1 MRKTLRF
8 SLLSLLLMIC
18 GIGFA
23 QTTVTFDVKT
33 DNVKGQTD
41 VTTLTKDNVTL
52 KIEVGTSTS
61 GTGTFG
67 RDDQYRIYKG
77 NKLTLSSTAGNIQ
90 TVEFTCTAN
99 DNVKYGPGN
108 FADPTEGT
116 YTFSGKVGTWTGDA
130 SSFTITASG
139 AQVRATKIV
148 VTIGAANPDAVAA
161 PVITGQTEFD
171 TTTEVTITA
180 GEGTSVYYTLDGTE
194 PSASSTAYTAPFIID
209 KSCTVS
215 AIAMKGDKKS
225 DVVKKEFTKVEL
237 EEVTIASLNT
247 FTADKTNLLLRLNNA
262 KVVYVDGNTL
272 HLREGDKALM
282 FYNSPIK
289 MAQNAVVSGT
299 VKVDYDNY
307 YGIHEVKGNA
317 MTNADNLT
325 ITESSEEAKPVV
337 ATIADV
343 LGLKHIADLVEF
355 QNVQIVSEVSG
366 TRTNYYAVSGED
378 KIQLYGNDKVVK
390 DYAGDGK
397 AYNVA
402 GVFNNIY
409 SKKAQIEPT
418 AVTAHDPAGINGV
431 ETDAENNGAIY
442 NLAGQ
447 RLQKLQK
454 GLNIVGGKKI
464 VVK

>member
-8 SLLSLLLMIC
+8 LLLSLLVMIC
-18 GIGFA
+18 GVSFA
-23 QTTVTFDVKT
+23 QTTVTFDVAVDKSASA
-33 DNVKGQTD
+33 DAGEVSI
-41 VTTLTKDNVTL
+41 TKDGVT
-52 KIEVGTSTS
+52 IATTQGI
-61 GTGTFG
+61 FG
-67 RDDQYRIYKG
+67 NGSQYRIYKSQ
-77 NKLTLSSTAGNIQ
+77 TFTVTSTEGNIQ
-90 TVEFTCTAN
+90 KIEFTCTASGTA
-99 DNVKYGPGN
+99 KYGPGC
-108 FADPTEGT
+108 FTDPTAGT
-116 YTFSGKVGTWTGDA
+116 YTYDDKVGTWVGDA
-130 SSFTITASG
+130 ASVSLTASLN
-139 AQVRATKIV
+139 QVRATKIV
-148 VTIGAANPDAVAA
+148 VTIGSANPDAVAA

-180 GEGTSVYYTLDGTE
+180 GEGASVYYTLDGTE
-194 PSASSTAYTAPFIID
+194 PSASSTAYTAPFTID

-237 EEVTIASLNT
+237 EEVTIASINT
-247 FTADKTNLLLRLNNA
+247 LTADKTNLLLRLDNA

-282 FYNSPIK
+282 FFNSPIK

-418 AVTAHDPAGINGV
+418 AVTPYEATGINSV
-431 ETDAENNGAIY
+431 ESNVNNSNAIY
-442 NLAGQ
+442 NMAGQ

-454 GLNIVGGKKI
+454 GLNIVGGKKV

>member
-8 SLLSLLLMIC
+8 LLLSFLVMIC
-18 GIGFA
+18 GVSFA
-23 QTTVTFDVKT
+23 QTTVTFDVAVDKSASA
-33 DNVKGQTD
+33 DAGEVSI
-41 VTTLTKDNVTL
+41 TKDGVT
-52 KIEVGTSTS
+52 IATTQGI
-61 GTGTFG
+61 FG
-67 RDDQYRIYKG
+67 NGSQYRIYKSQ
-77 NKLTLSSTAGNIQ
+77 TFTVTSTEGNIQ
-90 TVEFTCTAN
+90 KIEFTCTASGTA
-99 DNVKYGPGN
+99 KYGPGC
-108 FADPTEGT
+108 FTDPTAGT
-116 YTFSGKVGTWTGDA
+116 YTYDDKVGTWVGDA
-130 SSFTITASG
+130 ASVSLTASLN
-139 AQVRATKIV
+139 QVRATKIV
-148 VTIGAANPDAVAA
+148 VTIGSANPDAVAA

-194 PSASSTAYTAPFIID
+194 PSASSTAYTAPFTID

-215 AIAMKGDKKS
+215 AIAMKGNNKS
-225 DVVKKEFTKVEL
+225 DVVKKEFVKVEL

-247 FTADKTNLLLRLNNA
+247 LTVDKSNLLLRLNNA

-282 FYNSPIK
+282 FFNSPIK

-325 ITESSEEAKPVV
+325 ITESNEEAKPVV
-337 ATIADV
+337 TTIADV

-355 QNVQIVSEVSG
+355 QNVQIVADG
-366 TRTNYYAVSGED
+366 TKYYAVFGED
-378 KIQLYGNDKVVK
+378 KIQLYGGIAVK
-390 DYAGDGK
+390 DFAGDGK

-409 SKKAQIEPT
+409 KNVAQIEPT
-418 AVTAHDPAGINGV
+418 AVTPYEATGINSV
-431 ETDAENNGAIY
+431 ESNINNSNAIY

-454 GLNIVGGKKI
+454 GLNIVGGKKV

>member
-8 SLLSLLLMIC
+8 LLLSLLVMIC
-18 GIGFA
+18 GVSFA
-23 QTTVTFDVKT
+23 QTTVTFDVAVDKSASA
-33 DNVKGQTD
+33 DAGEVSI
-41 VTTLTKDNVTL
+41 TKDGVT
-52 KIEVGTSTS
+52 IATTQGI
-61 GTGTFG
+61 FG
-67 RDDQYRIYKG
+67 NGSQYRIYKSQ
-77 NKLTLSSTAGNIQ
+77 TFTVTSTEGNIQ
-90 TVEFTCTAN
+90 KIEFTCTASGTA
-99 DNVKYGPGN
+99 KYGPGC
-108 FADPTEGT
+108 FTDPTAGT
-116 YTFSGKVGTWTGDA
+116 YTYDDKVGTWVGDA
-130 SSFTITASG
+130 ASVSLTASLN
-139 AQVRATKIV
+139 QVRATKIV
-148 VTIGAANPDAVAA
+148 VTIGSANPDAVAA

-194 PSASSTAYTAPFIID
+194 PSSSSTAYTAPFTID

-225 DVVKKEFTKVEL
+225 EVVKKEFTKVEL
-237 EEVTIASLNT
+237 EEATIASLNT
-247 FTADKTNLLLRLNNA
+247 LTADKSNLLLRLNNA

-325 ITESSEEAKPVV
+325 ITESNEEAKPVV
-337 ATIADV
+337 TTIADV

-355 QNVQIVSEVSG
+355 QNVQIVADG
-366 TRTNYYAVSGED
+366 TKYYAVSGED

-418 AVTAHDPAGINGV
+418 AVTPYEATGINSV
-431 ETDAENNGAIY
+431 ESNVNNSNAIY
-442 NLAGQ
+442 NMAGQ

-454 GLNIVGGKKI
+454 GMNIVGGKKV

>member
-8 SLLSLLLMIC
+8 LLLSLLVMIC
-18 GIGFA
+18 GVSFA
-23 QTTVTFDVKT
+23 QTTVTFDVAVDKSASA
-33 DNVKGQTD
+33 DAGEVSI
-41 VTTLTKDNVTL
+41 TKDGVT
-52 KIEVGTSTS
+52 IATTQGI
-61 GTGTFG
+61 FG
-67 RDDQYRIYKG
+67 NGSQYRIYKSQ
-77 NKLTLSSTAGNIQ
+77 TFTVTSTEGNIQ
-90 TVEFTCTAN
+90 KIEFTCTASGTA
-99 DNVKYGPGN
+99 KYGPGC
-108 FADPTEGT
+108 FTDPTAGT
-116 YTFSGKVGTWTGDA
+116 YTYDGMVGTWVGDA
-130 SSFTITASG
+130 ASVSLTASLN
-139 AQVRATKIV
+139 QVRATKIV
-148 VTIGAANPDAVAA
+148 VTIGSANPDAVAA

-194 PSASSTAYTAPFIID
+194 PSAASTAYTAPFTID

-215 AIAMKGDKKS
+215 AIAIKGENKS
-225 DVVKKEFTKVEL
+225 EVVKKEFTKVEL

-247 FTADKTNLLLRLNNA
+247 LSADKANLLLRLNNA

-282 FYNSPIK
+282 FFNSPIK

-325 ITESSEEAKPVV
+325 ITESNEEAKPVV
-337 ATIADV
+337 TTIADV

-355 QNVQIVSEVSG
+355 QNVQIVADG
-366 TRTNYYAVSGED
+366 TKYYAVFGED
-378 KIQLYGNDKVVK
+378 KIQLYGGIAVK
-390 DYAGDGK
+390 DFAGDGK

-409 SKKAQIEPT
+409 KNVAQIEPT
-418 AVTAHDPAGINGV
+418 AVTPYEATGINSV
-431 ETDAENNGAIY
+431 ESNVNNSNAIY
-442 NLAGQ
+442 NMAGQ

-454 GLNIVGGKKI
+454 GLNIVGGKKV

>member
-1 MRKTLRF
+1 MKKTLRF
-8 SLLSLLLMIC
+8 SLLSLLMMIC
-18 GIGFA
+18 GMTFA
-23 QTTVTFDVKT
+23 QTTVTFDV
-33 DNVKGQTD
+33 
-41 VTTLTKDNVTL
+41 TKDKSASADPGKVSITKDGVT
-52 KIEVGTSTS
+52 IATTEGI
-61 GTGTFG
+61 FG
-67 RDDQYRIYKG
+67 NGLQYRIYKSQ
-77 NKLTLSSTAGNIQ
+77 TFTATSTEGNIQ
-90 TVEFTCTAN
+90 KIEFTCTASGTT
-99 DNVKYGPGN
+99 KYGPGCFTN
-108 FADPTEGT
+108 PTAGT
-116 YTFSGKVGTWTGDA
+116 YTYDDKVGTWVGDA
-130 SSFTITASG
+130 ASVSLTASLN
-139 AQVRATKIV
+139 QVRATKIV
-148 VTIGAANPDAVAA
+148 VTIGSTDPNAVAA

-171 TTTEVTITA
+171 ITTEVTINA
-180 GEGTSVYYTLDGTE
+180 GEGASVYYTLDGTE
-194 PSASSTAYTAPFIID
+194 PSAASTAYTAPFTID

-215 AIAMKGDKKS
+215 AIAIKGENKS
-225 DVVKKEFTKVEL
+225 EVVKKEFKKVEL

-247 FTADKTNLLLRLNNA
+247 LTADKTNLLLRLNNA
-262 KVVYVDGNTL
+262 KVVYVDGSTL

-289 MAQNAVVSGT
+289 MAKNAVVSGT

-325 ITESSEEAKPVV
+325 ITESTEEAQPVV

-343 LGLKHIADLVEF
+343 LALKHIADLVEF

-366 TRTNYYAVSGED
+366 TKTSYFAVSGTD

-390 DYAGDGK
+390 DFAGDGK

-418 AVTAHDPAGINGV
+418 AATPYAPAGINGV
-431 ETDAENNGAIY
+431 EANVNNNNAIF
-442 NLAGQ
+442 NIAGQ

-464 VVK
+464 IVK

>member
-1 MRKTLRF
+1 
-8 SLLSLLLMIC
+8 
-18 GIGFA
+18 
-23 QTTVTFDVKT
+23 
-33 DNVKGQTD
+33 
-41 VTTLTKDNVTL
+41 
-52 KIEVGTSTS
+52 
-61 GTGTFG
+61 
-67 RDDQYRIYKG
+67 
-77 NKLTLSSTAGNIQ
+77 
-90 TVEFTCTAN
+90 
-99 DNVKYGPGN
+99 
-108 FADPTEGT
+108 
-116 YTFSGKVGTWTGDA
+116 
-130 SSFTITASG
+130 
-139 AQVRATKIV
+139 
-148 VTIGAANPDAVAA
+148 
-161 PVITGQTEFD
+161 
-171 TTTEVTITA
+171 
-180 GEGTSVYYTLDGTE
+180 
-194 PSASSTAYTAPFIID
+194 
-209 KSCTVS
+209 
-215 AIAMKGDKKS
+215 MKGDKKS

-247 FTADKTNLLLRLNNA
+247 LTADKSNLLLRLNNA

-289 MAQNAVVSGT
+289 MAKNAVVSGT

-325 ITESSEEAKPVV
+325 ITESNEEAKPVV
-337 ATIADV
+337 TTIADV

-355 QNVQIVSEVSG
+355 QNVQIVADG
-366 TRTNYYAVSGED
+366 TKYYAVFGED

-418 AVTAHDPAGINGV
+418 AVTSYEATGINSV
-431 ETDAENNGAIY
+431 ESNVKNSNAIY
-442 NLAGQ
+442 NMAGQ

-454 GLNIVGGKKI
+454 GLNIVGGKKV

>member
-23 QTTVTFDVKT
+23 QTTVTFDVAVDKSASA
-33 DNVKGQTD
+33 DAGEVSI
-41 VTTLTKDNVTL
+41 TKDGVT
-52 KIEVGTSTS
+52 IATTQGI
-61 GTGTFG
+61 FG
-67 RDDQYRIYKG
+67 NGLQYRIYKSQ
-77 NKLTLSSTAGNIQ
+77 TFTATSTEGNIQ
-90 TVEFTCTAN
+90 KIEFTCTASGTA
-99 DNVKYGPGN
+99 KYGPGC
-108 FADPTEGT
+108 FTDPTAGT
-116 YTFSGKVGTWTGDA
+116 YTYDGKVGTWVGDA
-130 SSFTITASG
+130 ASVSLTASLN
-139 AQVRATKIV
+139 QVRATKIV

-194 PSASSTAYTAPFIID
+194 PSASSTAYTAPFTID

-247 FTADKTNLLLRLNNA
+247 LTADKSNLLLRLNNA

-282 FYNSPIK
+282 FYNSSIK
-289 MAQNAVVSGT
+289 MAKNAVVSGT

-355 QNVQIVSEVSG
+355 QNVQIVADG
-366 TRTNYYAVSGED
+366 TKYYAVSGED
-378 KIQLYGNDKVVK
+378 KIQLYGGIAVK
-390 DYAGDGK
+390 DFAGDGK

-409 SKKAQIEPT
+409 KNVAQIEPT
-418 AVTAHDPAGINGV
+418 AVTPYEATGINSV
-431 ETDAENNGAIY
+431 ESNVKNSNAIY
-442 NLAGQ
+442 NMAGQ

-454 GLNIVGGKKI
+454 GLNIVGGKKV

>member
-1 MRKTLRF
+1 MKKTLRF
-8 SLLSLLLMIC
+8 SLLSLLMMIC
-18 GIGFA
+18 GMTFA
-23 QTTVTFDVKT
+23 QTTVTFDV
-33 DNVKGQTD
+33 
-41 VTTLTKDNVTL
+41 TKDKSASADPGKVSITKDGVT
-52 KIEVGTSTS
+52 IATTQGI
-61 GTGTFG
+61 FG
-67 RDDQYRIYKG
+67 NGLQYRIYK
-77 NKLTLSSTAGNIQ
+77 NQTFTAISTEGNIQ
-90 TVEFTCTAN
+90 KIEFTCTAN
-99 DNVKYGPGN
+99 GTSKEGPGCFTN
-108 FADPTEGT
+108 PTSGT
-116 YTFSGKVGTWTGDA
+116 YTYEGKIGTWTGDA
-130 SSFTITASG
+130 ASVSLI
-139 AQVRATKIV
+139 ASLNQVRATKIV
-148 VTIGAANPDAVAA
+148 VTLGSTDPNAVAA

-171 TTTEVTITA
+171 TTTEVTINA
-180 GEGTSVYYTLDGTE
+180 GEGASVYYTLDGTE
-194 PSASSTAYTAPFIID
+194 PSAASTAYTAPFTID

-215 AIAMKGDKKS
+215 AIAIKGENKS
-225 DVVKKEFTKVEL
+225 EVVKKEFKKVEL

-247 FTADKTNLLLRLNNA
+247 LTADKTNLLLRLNNA
-262 KVVYVDGNTL
+262 KVVYVDGSTL

-289 MAQNAVVSGT
+289 MAKNAVVSGT

-325 ITESSEEAKPVV
+325 ITESTEEAQPVV

-343 LGLKHIADLVEF
+343 LALKHIADLVEF

-366 TRTNYYAVSGED
+366 TKTSYFAVSGTD

-390 DYAGDGK
+390 DFAGDGK

-418 AVTAHDPAGINGV
+418 AVTPYDPAGINGIEANV
-431 ETDAENNGAIY
+431 NNNNAIF
-442 NLAGQ
+442 NIAGQ

-464 VVK
+464 IVK

>member
-1 MRKTLRF
+1 M
-8 SLLSLLLMIC
+8 
-18 GIGFA
+18 
-23 QTTVTFDVKT
+23 
-33 DNVKGQTD
+33 
-41 VTTLTKDNVTL
+41 
-52 KIEVGTSTS
+52 
-61 GTGTFG
+61 
-67 RDDQYRIYKG
+67 
-77 NKLTLSSTAGNIQ
+77 
-90 TVEFTCTAN
+90 
-99 DNVKYGPGN
+99 
-108 FADPTEGT
+108 
-116 YTFSGKVGTWTGDA
+116 GTWVGDA
-130 SSFTITASG
+130 ASVSLTASLN
-139 AQVRATKIV
+139 QVRATKIV
-148 VTIGAANPDAVAA
+148 VTIGSANPDAVAA

-194 PSASSTAYTAPFIID
+194 PSSSSTAYTAPFTID

-215 AIAMKGDKKS
+215 AIAMKGNNKS
-225 DVVKKEFTKVEL
+225 DVVKKEFVKVEL

-247 FTADKTNLLLRLNNA
+247 LTADKSNLLLRLNNA

-366 TRTNYYAVSGED
+366 TKTNYYAVSGED

-418 AVTAHDPAGINGV
+418 AVTAYEATGINSV
-431 ETDAENNGAIY
+431 ESNVNNSNAIY
-442 NLAGQ
+442 NMAGQ

-454 GLNIVGGKKI
+454 GMNIIGGKKV